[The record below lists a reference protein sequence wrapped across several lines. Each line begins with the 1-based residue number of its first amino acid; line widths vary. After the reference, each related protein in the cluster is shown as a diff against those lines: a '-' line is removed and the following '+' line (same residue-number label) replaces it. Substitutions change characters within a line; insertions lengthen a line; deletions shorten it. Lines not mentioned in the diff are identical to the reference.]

1 MTLKQELFTQ
11 IKIAKDGNCL
21 FRSLVIFLNET
32 LLKTRR
38 NRTGFPT
45 NTKYHDYEDASALF
59 QTEKI
64 APHTSGSLYVS
75 LPPVSSSLLTA
86 QDYVYDV
93 LMTSGSITRRI
104 IEGKFI
110 VRPSVT
116 R

>member
-1 MTLKQELFTQ
+1 MAQSTSLTVGQGETF
-11 IKIAKDGNCL
+11 KI
-21 FRSLVIFLNET
+21 LVSIT
-32 LLKTRR
+32 DQ
-38 NRTGFPT
+38 T
-45 NTKYHDYEDASALF
+45 NTPINITSESFSGHIRETYSSEDTSALF

>member
-1 MTLKQELFTQ
+1 MAQSTSLTVGQGETF
-11 IKIAKDGNCL
+11 KI
-21 FRSLVIFLNET
+21 LVSIT
-32 LLKTRR
+32 DQ
-38 NRTGFPT
+38 T
-45 NTKYHDYEDASALF
+45 NTPINLVSQSFSGHVRETYSSEDPSALF

-75 LPPVSSSLLTA
+75 LPPVSSSLLDA